1 MYFIRKGMV
10 GDWSSDMTDEQ
21 SQRLDSITCE
31 KTRDMVGLEDFWHP
45 QSNAKKEEK

>member
-21 SQRLDSITCE
+21 NQRLDNI
-31 KTRDMVGLEDFWHP
+31 TRDMVGLGDFWHP